1 MIKFNVPNRWTG
13 ETKFTAEIDCDDDA
27 PIPHKLRFAVRW
39 ALENNENLEGAN
51 LEGANLEWVN
61 LVGANLVGANLKWAN
76 LEGANLKWVNL
87 VGANLVGANL
97 KWANLEGANLKWANL
112 EGAEGIIQFGP
123 AGLHKRMGYAVNNG
137 DTCMV
142 KLGCFWGS
150 EEGAITAIEKKY
162 GKFSAYADIVRTAC
176 KALKEQDK

>member
-51 LEGANLEWVN
+51 LEGANLE
-61 LVGANLVGANLKWAN
+61 
-76 LEGANLKWVNL
+76 WVNL